1 MEPSLVPSVLKAPR
15 GFSLVELIVVL
26 GLIVLLTAITLTSQS
41 SYNRQLILTSTT
53 YTVAMSIREAQ
64 SLGLS
69 SRMFG
74 TTQNAGYGVHLSK
87 ADLTSYSIFSDISS
101 IVYGNDNDND
111 WCPIS
116 TNSALPEWKPGNC
129 LYDNSTEVVTPYKLN
144 KGFSISDF
152 CGIWNDN
159 GTLTRACASG
169 TTNKGSMESMDV
181 VFLRPNTE
189 AVMTGLTSGLRKR
202 AFLCARI
209 YIASPAGGNKK
220 CIYISKVGQVSVPQS
235 CPQDVTTFTNCS

>member
-1 MEPSLVPSVLKAPR
+1 VVKTQR

-74 TTQNAGYGVHLSK
+74 TTQNAGYGVYFVK
-87 ADLTSYSIFSDISS
+87 ATPTSYTIFSDINSAVHLNNPGCP
-101 IVYGNDNDND
+101 IVNDN
-111 WCPIS
+111 S
-116 TNSALPEWKPGNC
+116 LPEWKPGNC
-129 LYDNSTEVVTPYKLN
+129 MYDNNAEAVTPYSLN

-152 CGIWNDN
+152 CGIWMDD
-159 GTLTRACASG
+159 TTITRACASG
-169 TTNKGSMESMDV
+169 TTNKGSIESLHVAFM
-181 VFLRPNTE
+181 RPNTE
-189 AVMTGLTSGLRKR
+189 AIMTGLTSGLRKR
-202 AFLCARI
+202 DFLCARI

-235 CPQDVTTFTNCS
+235 CSQDVTTFTNCSSP

>member
-101 IVYGNDNDND
+101 AVYTKGSS
-111 WCPIS
+111 CPIVS
-116 TNSALPEWKPGNC
+116 DNTLPEWKPGNC
-129 LYDNSTEVVTPYKLN
+129 LFDNNTEVVTPYTLN
-144 KGFSISDF
+144 KGFTIADF
-152 CGIWNDN
+152 CGIYLNNDQQ
-159 GTLTRACASG
+159 LTRACASG
-169 TTNKGSMESMDV
+169 TASRNAMESMDV

-189 AVMTGLTSGLRKR
+189 AIMTGLTTDLRKR
-202 AFLCARI
+202 EYLCARI

-235 CPQDVTTFTNCS
+235 CPQDVTTFVDCS

>member
-1 MEPSLVPSVLKAPR
+1 MVKAPR

-74 TTQNAGYGVHLSK
+74 TTQNAGYGVHFLK
-87 ADLTSYSIFSDISS
+87 ATPTSYSVFGDINSA
-101 IVYGNDNDND
+101 VYTINRTT
-111 WCPIS
+111 CPIVNDS
-116 TNSALPEWKPGNC
+116 TLPEWKPGNC
-129 LYDNSTEVVTPYKLN
+129 LYDNSSEEVTTYNLN
-144 KGFSISDF
+144 KGFSIIDF
-152 CGIWNDN
+152 CGIYLNNDQQ
-159 GTLTRACASG
+159 LTRACASG
-169 TTNKGSMESMDV
+169 TASRDSMETMDV

-189 AVMTGLTSGLRKR
+189 AIMTGLTTDLRKR
-202 AFLCARI
+202 DYLCARI
-209 YIASPAGGNKK
+209 WIASPGGGNRK

-235 CPQDVTTFTNCS
+235 CPQTVTSFTDCS

>member
-1 MEPSLVPSVLKAPR
+1 MVKAPR

-74 TTQNAGYGVHLSK
+74 TTQNAGYGVHFVK
-87 ADLTSYSIFSDISS
+87 ATPTSYTIFSDINKT
-101 IVYGNDNDND
+101 VYANNTG
-111 WCPIS
+111 CPIVS
-116 TNSALPEWKPGNC
+116 DNSLPEWKPGNC
-129 LYDNSTEVVTPYKLN
+129 MYDNSAEIVTNYNLN
-144 KGFSISDF
+144 KGFSIIDF
-152 CGIWNDN
+152 CGIYLNNDQQ
-159 GTLTRACASG
+159 LTRACASG
-169 TTNKGSMESMDV
+169 TAARESMESMDI

-189 AVMTGLTSGLRKR
+189 AIMTGLTADLRKR
-202 AFLCARI
+202 NYLCARVWV
-209 YIASPAGGNKK
+209 ASPSGGNRK

-235 CPQDVTTFTNCS
+235 CPQTVTSFTDCS